1 MVERIRSLIERYPE
15 DEETVRELVA
25 RDSAFD
31 SLCEDYKNIAEALQ
45 RLTRE
50 SQRRSGAEAE
60 ALKKRRALL
69 EEQLLTRI
77 EGYQPT

>member
-15 DEETVRELVA
+15 NEETVRELVA

-50 SQRRSGAEAE
+50 SQRRSEAEAE
-60 ALKKRRALL
+60 ALKKRRAVL
-69 EEQLLTRI
+69 EEKLLTRI